1 MNRKRNNQLII
12 RLTDKEF
19 AEFNKKMNE
28 AESES
33 RADFVMA
40 LVREKPVL
48 IIQPFRE
55 IAVELKREGNNF
67 NQALK
72 RMNRTQERIPPW
84 DMKNALDKL
93 GKLYDRISVMLDEVT

>member
-48 IIQPFRE
+48 IVQRNSCG
-55 IAVELKREGNNF
+55 A
-67 NQALK
+67 
-72 RMNRTQERIPPW
+72 
-84 DMKNALDKL
+84 
-93 GKLYDRISVMLDEVT
+93 